1 MPPSKASFLV
11 TQTVRNITDLSGRVA
26 VVIGA
31 TSGLGRAIALGL
43 ADSGADVVP
52 SGRREELVKEMCD
65 AVTSRGR
72 KTCVKTVDV
81 TTTSSV
87 EDLRDEVVRRLGRV
101 DILVNAAGQT
111 LKKTVNETTDAEWA
125 KVLDT
130 NLMGMVRGCRAFYE
144 PLKRSGRGRVI
155 NLGSLAAYAGFRDV
169 GPYNA
174 AKSAVLSLTQTLCIE
189 WAADSITVNAL
200 IPGVFPT
207 ELNAALLTGTD
218 RGRELITR
226 TPMKRFGRPEE
237 LVGAAVFLASDAA
250 SFVTGHGLA
259 VDGGFLASAVNS

>member
-1 MPPSKASFLV
+1 M
-11 TQTVRNITDLSGRVA
+11 TTVRNITDLSGRVA

-52 SGRREELVKEMCD
+52 SGRRDDLVKEMCD
-65 AVTSRGR
+65 QVSSRGR
-72 KTCVKTVDV
+72 RTLAKTVDV
-81 TTTSSV
+81 TTSASV
-87 EDLRDEVVRRLGRV
+87 EELRDTVASRLGRV
-101 DILVNAAGQT
+101 DILVNAAGRT
-111 LKKTVNETTDAEWA
+111 LKKTVNETTDGEWA
-125 KVLDT
+125 TILDT
-130 NLMGMVRGCRAFYE
+130 NLMGMVRGCRAFHA
-144 PLKRSGRGRVI
+144 PLKASGRGRVI

-174 AKSAVLSLTQTLCIE
+174 AKAAVMSLTQTLCIE
-189 WAADSITVNAL
+189 WAVDNITVNAL

-207 ELNAALLTGTD
+207 ELNASLLSGTD

>member
-1 MPPSKASFLV
+1 MS
-11 TQTVRNITDLSGRVA
+11 TGIRNITDLSGRVA

-52 SGRREELVKEMCD
+52 SGRREDLVGEMCEQ
-65 AVTSRGR
+65 VKSRGR
-72 KTCVKTVDV
+72 RTFAKTVDV
-81 TTTSSV
+81 STTASIQ
-87 EDLRDEVVRRLGRV
+87 ELRDEVVKHLGGV
-101 DILVNAAGQT
+101 DILVNAAGRT
-111 LKKTVNETTDAEWA
+111 LKKSVNETTDAEWDEI
-125 KVLDT
+125 LDT

-144 PLKRSGRGRVI
+144 PLKHSGRGRVI
-155 NLGSLAAYAGFRDV
+155 NLGSLAAYAGFRYV

-189 WAADSITVNAL
+189 WAPDNITVNAL

-218 RGRELITR
+218 RGKELITR
-226 TPMKRFGRPEE
+226 TPMHRFGRPEE

>member
-1 MPPSKASFLV
+1 MSLISK
-11 TQTVRNITDLSGRVA
+11 NITDLSGRLA

-31 TSGLGRAIALGL
+31 TSGLGKAIALGL

-52 SGRREELVKEMCD
+52 SGRREDLVKELCE
-65 AVTSRGR
+65 AVRSRGR
-72 KTCVKTVDV
+72 RTVAQTVDV
-81 TTTSSV
+81 TSS
-87 EDLRDEVVRRLGRV
+87 DSIASLRDAVVKELGRV
-101 DILVNAAGQT
+101 DILVNAAGRT
-111 LKKTVNETTDAEWA
+111 LKKSVNETSDAEWA
-125 KVLDT
+125 TILDT
-130 NLMGMVRGCRAFYE
+130 NLMGMVRGCRAFHG
-144 PLKRSGRGRVI
+144 PLKASGRGRVI

-169 GPYNA
+169 GPYNSAKA
-174 AKSAVLSLTQTLCIE
+174 AVMSLTQTLCIE
-189 WAADSITVNAL
+189 WAIDEITVNAL

-207 ELNAALLTGTD
+207 ELNASLLTGTD

>member
-1 MPPSKASFLV
+1 MTS
-11 TQTVRNITDLSGRVA
+11 TTVKNITDLSGRVA

-31 TSGLGRAIALGL
+31 TSGLGKAIALGL

-52 SGRREELVKEMCD
+52 SGRREDFVGEMCA
-65 AVTSRGR
+65 AVAARGR
-72 KTCVKTVDV
+72 RTLAKTVDV
-81 TTTSSV
+81 TTVASV
-87 EDLRDEVVRRLGRV
+87 EQLCEETVKRLGRV
-101 DILVNAAGQT
+101 DILVNAAGRT
-111 LKKTVNETTDAEWA
+111 LKKSVNETSDAEWSMI
-125 KVLDT
+125 LDT

-144 PLKRSGRGRVI
+144 PLKASGRGRVI

-174 AKSAVLSLTQTLCIE
+174 AKAAVMSLTQTLCIE
-189 WAADSITVNAL
+189 WARDEITVNAL

-207 ELNAALLTGTD
+207 ELNASLLTGTD

-237 LVGAAVFLASDAA
+237 LIGAAVFLASDAA

>member
-1 MPPSKASFLV
+1 MSAAI
-11 TQTVRNITDLSGRVA
+11 RNITDLSGRVA

-52 SGRREELVKEMCD
+52 SGRRESLVKEMCD
-65 AVTSRGR
+65 AIASRGR
-72 KTCVKTVDV
+72 RTMAKTVDV
-81 TTTSSV
+81 STTASI
-87 EDLRDEVVRRLGRV
+87 EQLRDAVVERMGRV

-125 KVLDT
+125 TILDT
-130 NLMGMVRGCRAFYE
+130 NLMGMVRGCRAFYG
-144 PLKRSGRGRVI
+144 PLKAIGRGRVI
-155 NLGSLAAYAGFRDV
+155 NLGSLAAYAVFRDV

-189 WAADSITVNAL
+189 WAVDSITVNAL

-207 ELNAALLTGTD
+207 ELNAKLLTGTD

>member
-1 MPPSKASFLV
+1 MATTTK
-11 TQTVRNITDLSGRVA
+11 NITDLSGRVA
-26 VVIGA
+26 VVMGA

-52 SGRREELVKEMCD
+52 TGRREELVKELCGM
-65 AVTSRGR
+65 VTARGR
-72 KTCVKTVDV
+72 RTLAKTVDV
-81 TTTSSV
+81 TDSSSV
-87 EDLRDEVVRRLGRV
+87 EHLREAVVETLGGV
-101 DILVNAAGQT
+101 DILVNAAGRT
-111 LKKTVNETTDAEWA
+111 LKKSVNDTTDAEWA
-125 KVLDT
+125 VIIDT
-130 NLMGMVRGCRAFYE
+130 NLMGMVRACRAFYP
-144 PLKRSGRGRVI
+144 PLKSSGRGRVI
-155 NLGSLAAYAGFRDV
+155 NLSSLAAYAGFRDV

-174 AKSAVLSLTQTLCIE
+174 AKSAVMSLTQTLCIE
-189 WAADSITVNAL
+189 WAVDQITVNAL

-207 ELNAALLTGTD
+207 ELNEFLLKGTD

>member
-1 MPPSKASFLV
+1 MPTSI
-11 TQTVRNITDLSGRVA
+11 RNITDLSGRVA

-52 SGRREELVKEMCD
+52 TGRREDLVAEMCD
-65 AVTSRGR
+65 QVKSRGR
-72 KTCVKTVDV
+72 RAFAKTVDV
-81 TTTSSV
+81 SATASI
-87 EDLRDEVVRRLGRV
+87 EELRDEVVKHLGGV
-101 DILVNAAGQT
+101 DILVNAAGRT
-111 LKKTVNETTDAEWA
+111 LKKSVNETTDAEWA
-125 KVLDT
+125 EIIDT

-144 PLKRSGRGRVI
+144 PLKHSGRGRVI
-155 NLGSLAAYAGFRDV
+155 NLGSLAAYAGFRYV

-189 WAADSITVNAL
+189 WAPDNITVNAL

-218 RGRELITR
+218 RGKELITR
-226 TPMKRFGRPEE
+226 TPMHRFGRPEE

>member
-1 MPPSKASFLV
+1 MAEAAL
-11 TQTVRNITDLSGRVA
+11 RNITDLSGRVA

-52 SGRREELVKEMCD
+52 SGRREDLVGEMCEQ
-65 AVTSRGR
+65 VKSRGR
-72 KTCVKTVDV
+72 RTFAKTVDV
-81 TTTSSV
+81 STTASI
-87 EDLRDEVVRRLGRV
+87 EELRDGVVKHLGRV
-101 DILVNAAGQT
+101 DILVNAAGRT
-111 LKKTVNETTDAEWA
+111 LKKSVNETSDAEWA
-125 KVLDT
+125 EIIDT
-130 NLMGMVRGCRAFYE
+130 NLMGMVRGCRSFYE
-144 PLKRSGRGRVI
+144 PLRHSGRGRVI
-155 NLGSLAAYAGFRDV
+155 NLGSLAAYAGFRYV

-189 WAADSITVNAL
+189 WAPDNITVNAL

-218 RGRELITR
+218 RGKELITR

>member
-1 MPPSKASFLV
+1 MASSI
-11 TQTVRNITDLSGRVA
+11 RNITDLSGRVA

-31 TSGLGRAIALGL
+31 TSGLGKAIALGL
-43 ADSGADVVP
+43 AESGADVVP
-52 SGRREELVKEMCD
+52 SGRREDFVAEMCESVK
-65 AVTSRGR
+65 AHGR
-72 KTCVKTVDV
+72 KTLCKTVDV
-81 TTTSSV
+81 TTTASI
-87 EDLRDEVVRRLGRV
+87 EALRDTVVKQLGRV
-101 DILVNAAGQT
+101 DILVNAAGRT
-111 LKKTVNETTDAEWA
+111 LKKSVNETSDAEWA
-125 KVLDT
+125 MILDT

-144 PLKRSGRGRVI
+144 PLRQSGHGRVI

-169 GPYNA
+169 GPYNSAKA
-174 AKSAVLSLTQTLCIE
+174 AVMSLTQTLCIE
-189 WAADSITVNAL
+189 WATDQITVNAL

>member
-1 MPPSKASFLV
+1 MSAI
-11 TQTVRNITDLSGRVA
+11 RNITDLSGRVA

-31 TSGLGRAIALGL
+31 TSGLGKAIAIGL

-52 SGRREELVKEMCD
+52 SGRREDFVGEMCQ

-72 KTCVKTVDV
+72 RTVCKTVDV

-87 EDLRDEVVRRLGRV
+87 EALRDAVVEKLGRV
-101 DILVNAAGQT
+101 DILVNAAGRT
-111 LKKTVNETTDAEWA
+111 LKKSVNETSDAEWA
-125 KVLDT
+125 TILDT

-144 PLKRSGRGRVI
+144 PLRQSGRGRVI
-155 NLGSLAAYAGFRDV
+155 NLGSLAAFAGFRDV

-174 AKSAVLSLTQTLCIE
+174 AKAAVMSLTQTLCIE
-189 WAADSITVNAL
+189 WAKDEITVNAL

-207 ELNAALLTGTD
+207 ELNASLLTGTD
-218 RGRELITR
+218 RGKELITR

>member
-1 MPPSKASFLV
+1 MQSIK
-11 TQTVRNITDLSGRVA
+11 NITDLSGRVA

-52 SGRREELVKEMCD
+52 AGRREDFVREMCD
-65 AVTSRGR
+65 AVRSRGR
-72 KTCVKTVDV
+72 KTLAGTVDV
-81 TTTSSV
+81 TVTGSIESLCHAVV
-87 EDLRDEVVRRLGRV
+87 EHLGHV
-101 DILVNAAGQT
+101 DILVNAAGRT
-111 LKKTVNETTDAEWA
+111 LKKSVNETTDAEWA
-125 KVLDT
+125 AIIDT

-144 PLKRSGRGRVI
+144 PLRASGRGRVI

-189 WAADSITVNAL
+189 WAKDNITVNAL